1 MKKTFV
7 SIILLTFLLGGVS
20 FAQAQN
26 SSSSTST
33 LRYPTIH
40 FPGQMPPPSQTG
52 VASPAKHKTLP
63 KAKQIK
69 KQTVKKPTKPK
80 KKPVPKGKKVTGTKP
95 PKPAIKKIQ

>member
-52 VASPAKHKTLP
+52 AASPAKHKTSS
-63 KAKQIK
+63 KAKQAK
-69 KQTVKKPTKPK
+69 KPIVKKPTKPK
-80 KKPVPKGKKVTGTKP
+80 KKLAPKVKKVIGAKP
-95 PKPAIKKIQ
+95 PKPIIKKTK